1 MAGSGRDSVAAVRA
15 DARSAPG
22 SGRTWGG
29 GPVIKIRYA
38 ELPAGLHVA
47 IGIKGSSTII
57 YLQPGLTPEQRQQ
70 ALTLARRSARLGHA
84 PRLPAFG
91 LAAAVS
97 ADRARMTVRAAAG
110 AVRKHPLAALPLL
123 VLAAGLAAMLVMAAF
138 GHTSPP
144 PHRRPVPGSLL
155 HQPSGARPCQLQI
168 RLAADWRGS
177 G

>member
-1 MAGSGRDSVAAVRA
+1 
-15 DARSAPG
+15 
-22 SGRTWGG
+22 
-29 GPVIKIRYA
+29 VIKIRYA

-70 ALTLARRSARLGHA
+70 ALALARRSARLGHA

-97 ADRARMTVRAAAG
+97 IDRARMTVRAAAG

-123 VLAAGLAAMLVMAAF
+123 VLADGLVTMLVMAAF
-138 GHTSPP
+138 GHTAPA

-155 HQPSGARPCQLQI
+155 HQPSGSRPCQVQI
-168 RLAADWRGS
+168 QLAVHRPG
-177 G
+177 GG